1 MNLSRCKHCGAIAH
15 YAKSVTDPHL
25 CWSIQRSDCGI
36 STPSYSQQEM
46 AAAAWERTAAAQKYG
61 HRNGETEA
69 PSVEDLIGTGV
80 YWFRG
85 TVTSW
90 DCGTYDVTGLVECTL
105 AHAYNDV
112 CGETLDKNSYTGQW
126 WGPIVAPWE
135 QSQ

>member
-25 CWSIQRSDCGI
+25 CWSIQCSDCGI

-69 PSVEDLIGTGV
+69 PTTFVGI
-80 YWFRG
+80 
-85 TVTSW
+85 
-90 DCGTYDVTGLVECTL
+90 LVPRR
-105 AHAYNDV
+105 HYHFSDSHYVNDV
-112 CGETLDKNSYTGQW
+112 
-126 WGPIVAPWE
+126 VAH
-135 QSQ
+135 